1 MARTRRGA
9 VAALA
14 AAVALAALTGCGTDG
29 RTARGPGPGGGAA
42 GPAAVEPTAGQSR
55 LLERAEQVLI
65 GRCMANRGFRYAV
78 TEPPPAQRSFPY
90 GLDDVEWARAHGYG
104 GRDDRAAEA
113 ARLADP
119 NQRYFHGLSAR
130 GRAAARTALMGASP
144 VGLTATAPTGTTL
157 TASPDGCIA
166 RAERSLYGDLA
177 AWFRVKVVTMNI
189 RPAQEAKVRADP
201 RYAEAVGAWAA
212 CMRAAGRPY
221 GSPDDSRA
229 AAAAFARE
237 LPPDRADAAESAL
250 AVAEATCATGTAL
263 SRVSHA
269 LDLSYGDEFRA
280 RHRGDVDLRRRLQN
294 AALPEAERVV
304 PPSDRPDDAAGGTA
318 PTRASEKAGTT
329 GTTGTTGTPGK
340 PDGTTPSTDSPG
352 GPHA

>member
-1 MARTRRGA
+1 MGRTRRGA

-14 AAVALAALTGCGTDG
+14 AAVALAMCTGCGTEG
-29 RTARGPGPGGGAA
+29 RAARDPGPGATGAA
-42 GPAAVEPTAGQSR
+42 RAAAVELTAGQSR

-65 GRCMANRGFRYAV
+65 GRCMAQRGFRYAV
-78 TEPPPAQRSFPY
+78 TEPPPQARAKRSFPY
-90 GLDDVEWARAHGYG
+90 GLDDVAWARAHGYG
-104 GRDDRAAEA
+104 GRDDRASEA
-113 ARLADP
+113 ARRADP

-144 VGLTATAPTGTTL
+144 AGLTATAPTGTTL

-221 GSPDDSRA
+221 ASPDDSRA
-229 AAAAFARE
+229 AAAAFAEE

-250 AVAEATCATGTAL
+250 AVAEATCATGTGL
-263 SRVSHA
+263 SRVSQA
-269 LDLSYGDEFRA
+269 LDHSYGDEFRA
-280 RHRGDVDLRRRLQN
+280 RHRGDIDLRRRLQN

-304 PPSDRPDDAAGGTA
+304 PPSDRPHEPAGGT
-318 PTRASEKAGTT
+318 ETT
-329 GTTGTTGTPGK
+329 DG
-340 PDGTTPSTDSPG
+340 PDQPDRTTPSTDTSG